1 MFTLKSATVME
12 EKQLDAR
19 ESIELISRMIQ
30 NTRTRLE
37 RNAGRPFLIWG
48 YTTVG
53 ISLLNYGFRV
63 AGVDPS
69 WSLTWFLIPVIG
81 CLLTWLFHEKRRS
94 EPRTEIDRIVWMIWL
109 AVSLTLI
116 PIFVFCLFDGLFYRT
131 DLYGIITLVMAIG
144 TAITGLVVRSKIYTI
159 AGFAGMVFSMLFPLY
174 DYYLGR
180 TITRPELAVMQQN
193 GEIAT
198 LLSGEILIFAIIFLV
213 MMVIPG
219 HIINHQNRKQCSK
232 N

>member
-1 MFTLKSATVME
+1 ME
-12 EKQLDAR
+12 EKQLEAR

-53 ISLLNYGFRV
+53 ISLLNYGF
-63 AGVDPS
+63 AITGVNS
-69 WSLTWFLIPVIG
+69 AWSLTWFLIPVIG

-94 EPRTEIDRIVWMIWL
+94 EPRTEIDRIVWMVWL
-109 AVSLTLI
+109 PITLALI
-116 PIFVFCLFDGLFYRT
+116 PIFAFCLFHGLFRRT
-131 DLYGIITLVMAIG
+131 DLYGLITLVMAIG

-159 AGFAGMVFSMLFPLY
+159 AGFAGMALAMLFPLY
-174 DYYLGR
+174 DYCLECA
-180 TITRPELAVMQQN
+180 ISSPELAAMQQN
-193 GEIAT
+193 GGINM
-198 LLSGEILIFAIIFLV
+198 LLSGEMVIFAMIFLV

-232 N
+232 S